1 MALLRTRQARL
12 HPKQCKVFS
21 QVLLYKIHT
30 KQFLKDHLKKK
41 KLKFLFENFIWHI
54 FNILTFVSRI
64 FSEDQKITLN
74 HLAAASTRAFS
85 SGEDA

>member
-41 KLKFLFENFIWHI
+41 NLNFYLRTLYGTSLI
-54 FNILTFVSRI
+54 F
-64 FSEDQKITLN
+64 
-74 HLAAASTRAFS
+74 
-85 SGEDA
+85 